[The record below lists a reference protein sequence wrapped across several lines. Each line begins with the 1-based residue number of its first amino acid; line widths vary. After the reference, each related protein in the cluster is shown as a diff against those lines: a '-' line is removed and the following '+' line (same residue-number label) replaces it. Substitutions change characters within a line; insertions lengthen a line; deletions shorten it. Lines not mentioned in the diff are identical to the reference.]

1 MLAIPGIVLLVAVIY
16 ARPQEFL
23 GPLSAVPI
31 LYLLFGFALFGMVL
45 DLRLGNSRLASSP
58 LTPWVAIFVLW
69 CFVTLLVAVP
79 SAAPS
84 HTRELFVCLA
94 LYLLIAHGVQT
105 FRALSAVGVTVLGMA
120 LLVSFVGIHQG
131 FAPTGCVQINESI
144 PGDQT
149 TGKHDGRPC
158 ETTRDCYLGDPEP
171 GAQYMCE
178 HIGWFETTSVGK
190 GRVRYRG
197 VLQDPNELALAGAIG
212 LPLAFAIGRRKRR
225 PVSRALLVLL
235 SFVAILV
242 CTVLTRSRGGQLVFL
257 TVLAAYFLKRFGW
270 KGLVAGGTL
279 ALPLLILG
287 GRGGEEASSS
297 TLERADCWI
306 EALSLSK
313 DNPIFG
319 VGFGQFGQYHYLT
332 AHNSYMLSLAELGVL
347 GLFFFS
353 VLMYLAVKIPLQAV
367 RHGAGSAQPWAMA
380 LLAAMAGLAV
390 GMFFLSFSY
399 HYVLWIYL
407 GLSGALYAAMRTHD
421 PDFQVRLRF
430 RELVYVALGDVGI
443 VAVVWLYTKVAFM

>member
-23 GPLSAVPI
+23 GPLSAVPL
-31 LYLLFGFALFGMVL
+31 LYLLFGLALFGIVL

-58 LTPWVAIFVLW
+58 LLPWVAIFVLW
-69 CFVTLLVAVP
+69 SFVTLLWSVP
-79 SAAPS
+79 SAAS
-84 HTRELFVCLA
+84 AHTRELLICLA
-94 LYLLIAHGVQT
+94 LFLLIAHGVQT
-105 FRALSAVGVTVLGMA
+105 FRALGAVGITVLAMA
-120 LLVSFVGIHQG
+120 LLVSAVGIQQG
-131 FAPTGCVQINESI
+131 FASTGCVQINESI

-149 TGKHDGRPC
+149 SGKWDGRPC
-158 ETTRDCYLGDPEP
+158 ETARECYLGDPEP

-178 HIGWFETTSVGK
+178 HIGWFDTTSVGK

-212 LPLAFAIGRRKRR
+212 LPLAFAIGRRRR
-225 PVSRALLVLL
+225 HPISRTLLVLL
-235 SFVAILV
+235 SFAAILV

-279 ALPLLILG
+279 ALPLLVLG

-306 EALSLSK
+306 EALSLSRE
-313 DNPIFG
+313 NPIFG

-332 AHNSYMLSLAELGVL
+332 AHNSYMLSLAELGL
-347 GLFFFS
+347 PGMFFFTML
-353 VLMYLAVKIPLQAV
+353 VYLAVKIPLQAV
-367 RHGAGSAQPWAMA
+367 RQGAGSAQPWAMA
-380 LLAAMAGLAV
+380 LLAALAGLAV

-407 GLSGALYAAMRTHD
+407 GLAGALYAAMRTHD
-421 PDFQVRLRF
+421 PGFHVRVGF
-430 RELVYVALGDVGI
+430 KDLVYVGAIDVGI
-443 VAVVWLYTKVAFM
+443 IGLVWLYTKLAFL